1 MDENDKKVN
10 GGAPSS
16 DTTSA
21 LFVSARK
28 KQLEQQEAERRAK
41 EKEEQ
46 RLAAEAEVR
55 RLEREVEER
64 RRKAEED
71 ARQAE
76 EDARRFEAETAEKKR
91 QAEARRIAGEARE
104 ENAQA
109 PAGQAPALGAAAPP
123 PKEHRPLQSKKLMA
137 MIGGGGVLALALVVG
152 LIALGGGKPA
162 KTPAKPVRT
171 AASRKTTEAP
181 ADIPVEISWDPVG
194 VFLWDGDYEKG
205 VLMMFDD
212 QSFELESP
220 EGTIEGTWYLEGGTV
235 YLEAETGETDCLV
248 FSDADTLYSSEG
260 SCYSRTD
267 ELTAELP
274 DTPEL
279 VDVDPDITLD
289 ALAEITAIYEGVRYP
304 SGVLELVELTDTSVQ
319 FESIDSDAAVLL
331 FGAGDQGNTDSM
343 DAASR
348 VAAMNSQGMAYAD
361 AIASGAESA
370 VTVSELA
377 AEIGEGLYRYQRVMD
392 LTIEGSA
399 YRAVTYTTL
408 WNVGRETGEKY
419 YHHAL
424 LLVKAEVADSY
435 TELFLN
441 MVAARVDT

>member
-109 PAGQAPALGAAAPP
+109 PAGQAPAPGAAAPP

-137 MIGGGGVLALALVVG
+137 MIGGGVLALALVVG

-220 EGTIEGTWYLEGGTV
+220 EGMIEGTWYLEGGTV